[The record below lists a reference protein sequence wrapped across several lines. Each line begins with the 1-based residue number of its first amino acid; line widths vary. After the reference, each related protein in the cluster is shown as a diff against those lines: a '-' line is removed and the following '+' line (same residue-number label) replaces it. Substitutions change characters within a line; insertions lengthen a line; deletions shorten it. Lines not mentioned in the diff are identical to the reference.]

1 MNTAT
6 CTAAFGAAS
15 ALALAAAPL
24 AATGDSYQFI
34 ISGDPVAAAE
44 VGVGSGESATGPL
57 DVREH
62 DVADSSTMALSSIM
76 DGATILFV
84 R

>member
-6 CTAAFGAAS
+6 RTAAFGAAS

-62 DVADSSTMALSSIM
+62 DVADSATMALSSIK